1 MLGPL
6 RPHVH
11 LRLLRE
17 RQGCV
22 SETKNGERLLHLN
35 ESNML
40 LENIVIMVKKGRKLI
55 M

>member
-17 RQGCV
+17 RQGRV
-22 SETKNGERLLHLN
+22 SETKNGERLFRLN
-35 ESNML
+35 ESNIWW
-40 LENIVIMVKKGRKLI
+40 EKTVTMVKKGRKVI